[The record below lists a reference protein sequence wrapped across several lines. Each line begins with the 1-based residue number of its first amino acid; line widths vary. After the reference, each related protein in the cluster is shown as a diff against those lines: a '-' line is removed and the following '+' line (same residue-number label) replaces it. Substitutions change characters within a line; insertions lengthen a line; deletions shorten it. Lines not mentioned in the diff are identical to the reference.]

1 MKRYVDYFVLS
12 RDWTACSRV
21 MLMAD
26 REDRGHDLVAVFGDS
41 PAPRARD
48 FGDEVV
54 GVK

>member
-1 MKRYVDYFVLS
+1 MVD
-12 RDWTACSRV
+12 C
-21 MLMAD
+21 
-26 REDRGHDLVAVFGDS
+26 EDGGHDGVAVFGDS